1 MQVVNEIKPDVK
13 DLFGDKYVNAE
24 YLRQFFGLKDR
35 DGVYHRMKVWGIAGK
50 KFGNGFKY
58 WSLNK
63 IKKELEK

>member
-1 MQVVNEIKPDVK
+1 MQEEKEIKPDVK
-13 DLFGDKYVNAE
+13 DFFGDKYVNAE
-24 YLRQFFGLKDR
+24 YLRQFFGLKDK
-35 DGVYHRMKVWGIAGK
+35 DGVYKRMKAWRISGK